1 MNRNYQKVEIDVKQY
16 VLAGNIVS
24 SNVAAGEIC
33 NAIEFYNGG
42 TETAYINSRPIPAGG
57 AWSPPSHP
65 GEADITKYALRFA
78 GGGTPLLYVSRK
90 LYAN

>member
-1 MNRNYQKVEIDVKQY
+1 MVRTYQKVEIDVKQY
-16 VLAGNIVS
+16 VTGQNIVS
-24 SNVAAGEIC
+24 SGAGEVC

-42 TETAYINSRPIPAGG
+42 TVTAFINDRPVPAGA

-65 GEADITKYALRFA
+65 GEMDITKYSLRFA
-78 GGGTPLLYVSRK
+78 TGGTNLLYVSRK